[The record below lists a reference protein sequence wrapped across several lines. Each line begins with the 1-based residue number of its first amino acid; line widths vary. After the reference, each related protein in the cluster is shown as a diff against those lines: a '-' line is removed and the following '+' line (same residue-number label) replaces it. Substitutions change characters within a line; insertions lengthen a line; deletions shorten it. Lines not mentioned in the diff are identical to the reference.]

1 MLTAFGTVSLLIWVY
16 LLVAHGR
23 FWQIRRYFLPPAVRG
38 DVPVRVAVVVPARDE
53 AALVGRAVASLLKQT
68 GGYSIHVFV
77 VEDASSDGTAD
88 VAREAARRAGKPGH
102 LTVIPSRPL
111 MPGWSGKLWAVQQGV
126 EQALHTSPDFLLLTD
141 ADIAHAPDSV
151 ASLVQMAQSRSLDI
165 VSMMVKLHCR
175 TFAERA
181 LIPTFV
187 FFFFKLYPP
196 AWIAEPRRKLA
207 GAAGGGILIR
217 PQILERAGGIG
228 AIRAEVIDDCALARR
243 VKAAGGRL
251 WLGLSSTTESIRPY
265 GTFAE
270 IGRMISRGAF
280 NQLKHSAWLLL
291 LAVLGLSLTY
301 LVPPLLL
308 FFSHRLAPSLL
319 GAAAWLVMIL
329 CFLPTVR
336 VYGLN
341 PLWAAALPVIATF
354 YMGASPHSAWRFW
367 SGRGGQWKGRIQDP
381 VQPISDVSNR

>member
-1 MLTAFGTVSLLIWVY
+1 MLIAFGTVSLLIWVY

-23 FWQIRRYFLPPAVRG
+23 FWQIRRYFLPAAVLEEAEAEA
-38 DVPVRVAVVVPARDE
+38 PVRVAVVVPARDE
-53 AALVGRAVASLLKQT
+53 AAVVGRAVGSLLNQT
-68 GGYSIHVFV
+68 GGHFVHVFLV
-77 VEDASSDGTAD
+77 DDASSDGTAGI
-88 VAREAARRAGKPGH
+88 AREAARQAGKPH
-102 LTVIPSRPL
+102 QLTVISGRPL
-111 MPGWSGKLWAVQQGV
+111 APGWSGKLWAVQQGV
-126 EQALHTSPDFLLLTD
+126 DQALRTSPDFLLFTD
-141 ADIAHAPDSV
+141 ADIAHALDSV
-151 ASLVQMAQSRSLDI
+151 ASLVQMAESRSLDM
-165 VSMMVKLHCR
+165 VSVMVKLHCR
-175 TFAERA
+175 TFAEKA
-181 LIPTFV
+181 LIPAFV

-196 AWIAEPRRKLA
+196 AWIANPRRKMA

-217 PQILERAGGIG
+217 PEILERAGGIA

-265 GTFAE
+265 RTFAE

-291 LAVLGLSLTY
+291 FAVLGLSLTY

-308 FFSHRLAPSLL
+308 FFSHHLASSLL
-319 GAAAWLVMIL
+319 GAAAWLVMIV

-336 VYGLN
+336 FYGLN
-341 PLWAAALPVIATF
+341 PLWSAALPVIATF
-354 YMGASPHSAWRFW
+354 YMGASIHSASRFW

-381 VQPISDVSNR
+381 VKRST

>member
-38 DVPVRVAVVVPARDE
+38 DDPVRVAVVVPARDE
-53 AALVGRAVASLLKQT
+53 AAVVGRAVASLLNQT
-68 GGYSIHVFV
+68 GGHSIHVFV
-77 VEDASSDGTAD
+77 VDDASSDGTAD
-88 VAREAARRAGKPGH
+88 VAREAARQAGKPGH
-102 LTVIPSRPL
+102 LTVIPGRPL
-111 MPGWSGKLWAVQQGV
+111 APGWSGKLWAVQQGV
-126 EQALHTSPDFLLLTD
+126 EQALRTGPDFLLLTD

-151 ASLVQMAQSRSLDI
+151 ASLVQMAQSRSLDM

-181 LIPTFV
+181 LIPAFV

-196 AWIAEPRRKLA
+196 AWIAEPQRKMA

-217 PQILERAGGIG
+217 PQILERAGGIT

-291 LAVLGLSLTY
+291 LAVFGLSLTY

-336 VYGLN
+336 FYGLN
-341 PLWAAALPVIATF
+341 PLWSAALPVIATF
-354 YMGASPHSAWRFW
+354 YMSASIHSAWRFW

-381 VQPISDVSNR
+381 VKRST

>member
-1 MLTAFGTVSLLIWVY
+1 MLIAFGTVSLLIWVY

-23 FWQIRRYFLPPAVRG
+23 FWQIRRYFLPAAVPE
-38 DVPVRVAVVVPARDE
+38 DAPVRVAVVVPARDE
-53 AALVGRAVASLLKQT
+53 AGVVGSAVASLLNQT
-68 GGYSIHVFV
+68 GGNSIHVFLV
-77 VEDASSDGTAD
+77 DDASSDGTAG
-88 VAREAARRAGKPGH
+88 VAREAARQAGKPDH
-102 LTVIPSRPL
+102 LTVIPGRPL
-111 MPGWSGKLWAVQQGV
+111 APGWSGKLWAVQQGV
-126 EQALHTSPDFLLLTD
+126 EQAFRTSPDFLLLTD
-141 ADIAHAPDSV
+141 ADIVHAPDSV
-151 ASLVQMAQSRSLDI
+151 ASLVQMAQSRSLDM
-165 VSMMVKLHCR
+165 VSVMVKLHCR
-175 TFAERA
+175 TFAEKA
-181 LIPTFV
+181 LIPAFV

-196 AWIAEPRRKLA
+196 AWIANPRRKMA

-217 PQILERAGGIG
+217 PEILERAGGVA

-251 WLGLSSTTESIRPY
+251 WLGLSSTTESMRPY

-291 LAVLGLSLTY
+291 LAVLGLGLTY

-308 FFSHRLAPSLL
+308 FFSHHLAPSLL
-319 GAAAWLVMIL
+319 GAAAWLVMIV

-336 VYGLN
+336 FYGLN

-354 YMGASPHSAWRFW
+354 YLGASIHSAWRFW
-367 SGRGGQWKGRIQDP
+367 SGRGGQWKGRVQDP
-381 VQPISDVSNR
+381 VQPISDAANR

>member
-1 MLTAFGTVSLLIWVY
+1 MLAFATLSLLIWVY

-23 FWQIRRYFLPPAVRG
+23 FWQIRRYFLPAAVPG
-38 DVPVRVAVVVPARDE
+38 DDPVRVAVVVPARDE
-53 AALVGRAVASLLKQT
+53 AAVVGRAVASLLNQT
-68 GGYSIHVFV
+68 GGHSIHVFV
-77 VEDASSDGTAD
+77 VDDASSDGTAD
-88 VAREAARRAGKPGH
+88 VAREAARQAGKPGL
-102 LTVIPSRPL
+102 LTVVAGRPL
-111 MPGWSGKLWAVQQGV
+111 AAGWSGKLWAVQQGV
-126 EQALHTSPDFLLLTD
+126 EQALRTGPDFLLLTD

-151 ASLVQMAQSRSLDI
+151 ASLVQMARSRSLDMI
-165 VSMMVKLHCR
+165 SMMVKLHCR

-181 LIPTFV
+181 LIPAFV

-196 AWIAEPRRKLA
+196 AWIAEPRRKMA

-217 PQILERAGGIG
+217 PEILERAGGIT
-228 AIRAEVIDDCALARR
+228 AIRDEVIDDCALARR

-291 LAVLGLSLTY
+291 LAVLGLSVTY

-308 FFSHRLAPSLL
+308 FFSHHLAPSLL
-319 GAAAWLVMIL
+319 GAAAWLVMIV

-354 YMGASPHSAWRFW
+354 YMGASLHSAWRFW